1 MVSSILYEG
10 KLKEQQSDYFYSD
23 EYVDF
28 LITKYLFTKR
38 QARVEDVYEYITKYI
53 DPDLVKMSGL
63 KRFLKDNYENIKTM
77 YYLNQS
83 QKENITNTLDMKK
96 DLDFIMF
103 ASERKIC
110 LKISEQISNDS
121 FNFDKTLLNVLMLDY
136 KYNKNNNK
144 DYYLSLIYYIKNNYQ
159 NLISKVKDS
168 IESIDNFYN
177 ELELSEVISNNNIIK
192 ILSLNNTI
200 IIDDLVKYSPEK
212 LLSIFSIDLSEL
224 FNSVSSIGENYESCI
239 GYRRFERNRQSLC
252 ASLSKR
258 RLYCRRELFKF
269 RCSRSRNSC
278 ADSGRGRR
286 RHGLQ
291 SRCFKTRSGEVNGSR
306 SL

>member
-1 MVSSILYEG
+1 MISSILYEG

-103 ASERKIC
+103 ASERKLC
-110 LKISEQISNDS
+110 LKISEQISNGN

-136 KYNKNNNK
+136 KYNKK
-144 DYYLSLIYYIKNNYQ
+144 KII
-159 NLISKVKDS
+159 I
-168 IESIDNFYN
+168 
-177 ELELSEVISNNNIIK
+177 IIK
-192 ILSLNNTI
+192 II
-200 IIDDLVKYSPEK
+200 I
-212 LLSIFSIDLSEL
+212 
-224 FNSVSSIGENYESCI
+224 
-239 GYRRFERNRQSLC
+239 
-252 ASLSKR
+252 
-258 RLYCRRELFKF
+258 
-269 RCSRSRNSC
+269 
-278 ADSGRGRR
+278 
-286 RHGLQ
+286 
-291 SRCFKTRSGEVNGSR
+291 
-306 SL
+306 